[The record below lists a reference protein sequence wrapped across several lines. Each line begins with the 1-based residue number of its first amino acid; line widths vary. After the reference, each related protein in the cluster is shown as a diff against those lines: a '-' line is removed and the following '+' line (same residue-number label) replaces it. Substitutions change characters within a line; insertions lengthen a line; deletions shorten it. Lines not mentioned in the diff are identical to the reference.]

1 MNGTR
6 YMITNGKQYL
16 YSGENGAKLV
26 NEIVYATTWDKKNS
40 AQNVLTTYKN
50 SGKSQVLG
58 NTAQKKEFIVKEI
71 DSNSSQI
78 SKVIQVEWN
87 NNMIVEE
94 QVLDFDIADF
104 VKELKEKT
112 EKLENRLQY
121 LFQQLSYCDKKIVDI
136 EHCAEFYSLDIQ
148 KGFKLYKILHDTTQ
162 NRRVIKNEIQSIQ
175 VFLGSANNSTSIVN
189 VSKSIYDIYNNKEY
203 TPRVVDEL
211 FDLLK

>member
-1 MNGTR
+1 MNGTW
-6 YMITNGKQYL
+6 YIITNGNKYL

-26 NEIVYATTWDKKNS
+26 DKSEDATIWNKKKS
-40 AQNVLTTYKN
+40 AQNVLTTYK
-50 SGKSQVLG
+50 SSDKSKVLG
-58 NTAQKKEFIVKEI
+58 NTSQKKKFTIKEVTSNRSQIGNIVKIEG
-71 DSNSSQI
+71 
-78 SKVIQVEWN
+78 N
-87 NNMIVEE
+87 NDMIVEE

-104 VKELKEKT
+104 VKELKNKT

-148 KGFKLYKILHDTTQ
+148 KGFKLYKILHETTS
-162 NRRVIKNEIQSIQ
+162 NRRIIKNEIQSIQ
-175 VFLGSANNSTSIVN
+175 VFLGSSNSSISVGN
-189 VSKSIYDIYNNKEY
+189 VSKSIYGIYNNKEY